1 MSAMA
6 RMTGAGWIA
15 AALAA
20 LFATAP
26 GAEAQFR
33 MEFSYCDRLQSQ
45 YLSAA
50 QQASGGGGGQRML
63 QIDQLSRQLAAAQ
76 IAAQR
81 NNCGGGA
88 FFFMG
93 PAAGRAC
100 PAINAEIYRLSR
112 QLSQLR
118 GPSYGLFGYSPE
130 QEAMRLR
137 DVLAESG
144 CGVPMA
150 TGTRA
155 LCVRLC
161 DGYYFPIDAQANST
175 RFQTDAVACQSMY
188 AEGGQAELFVQPS
201 GADIADATSLVSGRR
216 YGDLP
221 TALHYRDTYE
231 PACAAQ
237 LKTGIAALVA
247 RYRALLP
254 TRNRPAA
261 VSQIR
266 RFVPVPQA
274 RPPASED
281 PETLANAA
289 GGFRIE
295 PVTPGSAAVVADAA
309 PRTVRM
315 VGAAYYAELFDLAKV
330 RQQQALRPSLSL
342 IGSAV
347 AAEAPAAA
355 SPQPAAPLPVGLG
368 APAAAAQ

>member
-15 AALAA
+15 AVLVALCAA
-20 LFATAP
+20 VP
-26 GAEAQFR
+26 EAEAQFR

-50 QQASGGGGGQRML
+50 QQANSGAGGQRML

-76 IAAQR
+76 MAAQR

-88 FFFMG
+88 FFFLG
-93 PAAGRAC
+93 PPPGRAC
-100 PAINAEIYRLSR
+100 PAINGEIYRLSR

-144 CGVPMA
+144 CEVPA
-150 TGTRA
+150 GGFRA
-155 LCVRLC
+155 LCVRAC
-161 DGYYFPIDAQANST
+161 DGYYFPIDAQANSS

-188 AEGGQAELFVQPS
+188 AEDGQAELFVQPS
-201 GADIADATSLVSGRR
+201 GADIADATSLTSGKR

-221 TALHYRDTYE
+221 NAFLYRDSYV
-231 PACAAQ
+231 PACAIQ

-247 RYRALLP
+247 RYRSLLP

-261 VSQIR
+261 VSLMR
-266 RFVPVPQA
+266 RLVPVPQA

-295 PVTPGSAAVVADAA
+295 PVAPGSAAVVADAA

-342 IGSAV
+342 IGSAT
-347 AAEAPAAA
+347 AAEAPATTLVT
-355 SPQPAAPLPVGLG
+355 PGPAAPAARQS
-368 APAAAAQ
+368 APQ